1 MDIVSKQ
8 QSYTFLMKTKKRMR
22 EMMVRVSTRI
32 PQNSPVLALL
42 QSRLYLLDSLSQ
54 SGGSLPLLSYSNRKC
69 FVYLLTCTQLSW
81 SAAGLSPP

>member
-1 MDIVSKQ
+1 MDIVSMQ
-8 QSYTFLMKTKKRMR
+8 ESYTFLMKTKKRMR

-54 SGGSLPLLSYSNRKC
+54 SGGSLQIILFY
-69 FVYLLTCTQLSW
+69 
-81 SAAGLSPP
+81 